1 MSTES
6 APAPQSGLAEDVKQQ
21 GPRVAVSAL
30 TTNLREYGLIIALIV
45 IMLFFQYTTSGT
57 LFKPVNL
64 SNLVQQN
71 SFIIV
76 MALGMLLVIVAGYI
90 DLSVGSVAGFIGA
103 LAAMMMVIW
112 PLGIFSNPLVV
123 SIVCLIVGALIG
135 AAQGYWIAYHKI
147 PSFIVTLAGMLIFR
161 GICQALLGGGS
172 SVGPLPDSF
181 KALSSGFIPDV
192 IGPLTLIPPTVNAAG
207 KTIVGSGLTLH
218 MTTVVLGLIA
228 VLAYAYFGFRTRRK
242 RERHGYEAEPFPLF
256 VVKTLVG
263 SALAL
268 FLVFQFASYRGLPVV
283 LLVMGVLISLFVFV
297 TKRMTIGRRI
307 YAMGGNAKAAQLSG
321 INTERLTLLVFINM
335 GVLSALGGLIIA
347 ARLGQAVPAA
357 GLGSELDV
365 IAAVFIGGASAMGG
379 VGQVIGAVV
388 GGFIMG
394 VMNNG
399 MSIMGVNVDWQ
410 QVVKGLVL
418 LGAVIFDVYNKNK
431 A

>member
-1 MSTES
+1 MSTDT
-6 APAPQSGLAEDVKQQ
+6 APNPQTGVATDIPA
-21 GPRVAVSAL
+21 GTRVPVSSFVS
-30 TTNLREYGLIIALIV
+30 NLREYGLILALIA
-45 IMLFFQYTTSGT
+45 IMVFFQLTTGT

-76 MALGMLLVIVAGYI
+76 MALGMLLVIVSGHI

-112 PLGIFSNPLVV
+112 PLGGFFANPLVV
-123 SIVCLIVGALIG
+123 AILCLIVGGAIG
-135 AAQGYWIAYHKI
+135 AAQGYWIAYHRI
-147 PSFIVTLAGMLIFR
+147 PSFIVTLAGMLVFR
-161 GICQALLGGGS
+161 GLCQGLLGGGS

-181 KALSSGFIPDV
+181 KALSSGFLPEV
-192 IGPLTLIPPTVNAAG
+192 LGTWVLIPPTVNAAG
-207 KTIVGSGLTLH
+207 KTVFGSGVTLNLTTLL
-218 MTTVVLGLIA
+218 LGVIA
-228 VLAYAYFGFRTRRK
+228 VLAYAISGLRARRT
-242 RERHGYEAEPFPLF
+242 RERHGYEAEPFVLF
-256 VVKTLVG
+256 VVKTIVV

-268 FLVFQFASYRGLPVV
+268 FFVYQFAVYRGFPIV
-283 LLVMGVLISLFVFV
+283 LVVMGILVAFFVFI
-297 TKRMTIGRRI
+297 TRHTTIGRRV
-307 YAMGGNAKAAQLSG
+307 YAMGGNIKAAQLSG
-321 INTERLTLLVFINM
+321 IKTERLTLLVFINM

-365 IAAVFIGGASAMGG
+365 VAAVFIGGASAMGG
-379 VGQVIGAVV
+379 VGQVISTVV

-418 LGAVIFDVYNKNK
+418 LGAVVFDVYNKNK
-431 A
+431 G

>member
-1 MSTES
+1 MSTDI
-6 APAPQSGLAEDVKQQ
+6 APTPQTGVAQDVQT
-21 GPRVAVSAL
+21 GTRVPVSSFVS
-30 TTNLREYGLIIALIV
+30 NLREYGLILALIA
-45 IMLFFQYTTSGT
+45 IMVFFQLTTGT

-76 MALGMLLVIVAGYI
+76 MALGMLLVIVSGHI

-112 PLGIFSNPLVV
+112 PLGGFFSNPL
-123 SIVCLIVGALIG
+123 IVAIICLVIGGAIG
-135 AAQGYWIAYHKI
+135 AAQGYWIAYHRI
-147 PSFIVTLAGMLIFR
+147 PSFIVTLAGMLVFR
-161 GICQALLGGGS
+161 GLCQGLLGGGS

-181 KALSSGFIPDV
+181 KALSSGFLPEV
-192 IGPLTLIPPTVNAAG
+192 LGTWTLIPPTINAAG
-207 KTIVGSGLTLH
+207 KTVFGSGITLN
-218 MTTVVLGLIA
+218 MTTVVLGVIA
-228 VLAYAYFGFRTRRK
+228 VLAYAISGIRARKTREK
-242 RERHGYEAEPFPLF
+242 HGYEAEPFALF
-256 VVKTLVG
+256 VVKTVVI

-268 FLVFQFASYRGLPVV
+268 FFVYQFAVYRGFPIV
-283 LLVMGVLISLFVFV
+283 LVVMGILVAFFVFI
-297 TKRMTIGRRI
+297 TRHTTIGRRV
-307 YAMGGNAKAAQLSG
+307 YAMGGNIKAAQLSG
-321 INTERLTLLVFINM
+321 IKTERLTLLVFINM
-335 GVLSALGGLIIA
+335 GMLSALGGLIIA

-379 VGQVIGAVV
+379 VGQVISTVV

-418 LGAVIFDVYNKNK
+418 LGAVVFDVYNKNK
-431 A
+431 S

>member
-1 MSTES
+1 MSTDI
-6 APAPQSGLAEDVKQQ
+6 APTPQTGVAQDVQT
-21 GPRVAVSAL
+21 GTRVPVSSFVS
-30 TTNLREYGLIIALIV
+30 NLREYGLILALIA
-45 IMLFFQYTTSGT
+45 IMVFFQLTTGT

-76 MALGMLLVIVAGYI
+76 MALGMLLVIVSGHI

-112 PLGIFSNPLVV
+112 PLGGFFSNPL
-123 SIVCLIVGALIG
+123 IVAIICLVIGGAIG
-135 AAQGYWIAYHKI
+135 AAQGYWIAYHRI
-147 PSFIVTLAGMLIFR
+147 PSFIVTLAGMLVFR
-161 GICQALLGGGS
+161 GLCQGLLGGGS

-181 KALSSGFIPDV
+181 KALSSGFLPEV
-192 IGPLTLIPPTVNAAG
+192 LGTWTLIPPTINAAG
-207 KTIVGSGLTLH
+207 KTVFGSGITLN
-218 MTTVVLGLIA
+218 MTTVVLGVIA
-228 VLAYAYFGFRTRRK
+228 VLAYAISGIRARKTREK
-242 RERHGYEAEPFPLF
+242 HGYEAEPFALF
-256 VVKTLVG
+256 VVKTVVI

-268 FLVFQFASYRGLPVV
+268 FFVYQFAVYRGFPIV
-283 LLVMGVLISLFVFV
+283 LVVMGILVAFFVFI
-297 TKRMTIGRRI
+297 TRHTTIGRRV
-307 YAMGGNAKAAQLSG
+307 YAMGGNIKAAQLSG
-321 INTERLTLLVFINM
+321 IKTERLTLLVFVNM
-335 GVLSALGGLIIA
+335 GMLSALGGLIIA

-379 VGQVIGAVV
+379 VGQVISTVV

-418 LGAVIFDVYNKNK
+418 LGAVVFDVYNKNK
-431 A
+431 S

>member
-6 APAPQSGLAEDVKQQ
+6 APAPQSKVAEDVPQR
-21 GPRVAVSAL
+21 PRIAVSAL
-30 TTNLREYGLIIALIV
+30 TTNLREYGLILALIA
-45 IMLFFQYTTSGT
+45 IMVFFQFTTSGT

-76 MALGMLLVIVAGYI
+76 MALGMLLVIVSGHI

-112 PLGIFSNPLVV
+112 PLGPFSNPLVV
-123 SIVCLIVGALIG
+123 SIVCLIVGGAIG
-135 AAQGYWIAYHKI
+135 AAQGYWIAYHRI

-172 SVGPLPDSF
+172 SVGPLPDGF

-207 KTIVGSGLTLH
+207 KTIMGSGLTLH
-218 MTTVVLGLIA
+218 MTTIVLGLIA
-228 VLAYAYFGFRTRRK
+228 VLAYAYFGVRTRRK
-242 RERHGYEAEPFPLF
+242 RERHGYEAEPFTLF
-256 VVKTLVG
+256 VIKTLVG

-268 FLVFQFASYRGLPVV
+268 FLVYQFASYRGLPVV

-321 INTERLTLLVFINM
+321 IKTERLTLMVFVNM